1 MTIAKV
7 IIESDDPAPVLVK
20 DLTVRFFDLGGTLIT
35 SGVSDVNGEVDV
47 DIPDADYH
55 LYFFKQGVSINAGMP
70 LLITIDVADP
80 DVPPNTFKVIVHV
93 FTLPEAIDPL
103 QCRISGHI
111 RGADGEPTKDGRI
124 SLSPTL
130 ETGVLG
136 GNVIA
141 PQHTASFAP
150 NEDGFYEF
158 NLLRKVNYS
167 LYFHFLETINLEEP
181 PILNVRVPDLPAM
194 DVVDL
199 MFPVPIDASFSENTL
214 ALVAGD
220 PEDDSVETAI
230 TYSDGSIREAGTT
243 FTTFFS
249 QSDNEDV
256 ATVEL
261 QTGKILVTPVA
272 AGVANIIIVRTISIS
287 IYYDPV
293 PVFTTETLEVTV
305 T

>member
-7 IIESDDPAPVLVK
+7 IIESDDPSPVLVEG
-20 DLTVRFFDLGGTLIT
+20 LTIRFFDIGGDFVT
-35 SGVSDVNGEVDV
+35 SGVSDASGEVDV
-47 DIPDADYH
+47 DLPDEDYH

-103 QCRISGHI
+103 QCRISGYL

-158 NLLRKVNYS
+158 NLLRNVNYC
-167 LYFHFLETINLEEP
+167 LYFHFLETLNQKEP

-199 MFPVPIDASFSENTL
+199 MFPVPIDASFSINTL
-214 ALVAGD
+214 ALAVGD
-220 PEDDSVETAI
+220 PEDDSVETTI
-230 TYSDGSIREAGTT
+230 TYSDGSIREAGTE

-249 QSDNEDV
+249 QSDDEDV

-272 AGVANIIIVRTISIS
+272 AGVAIITIVRTISSS
-287 IYYDPV
+287 IYYDPTPAFV
-293 PVFTTETLEVTV
+293 TEELEVTV